1 MNPTP
6 LRLIVVDDESS
17 VGDISQLQFRNAIK
31 NGSLDFHFFENAKD
45 CIVYLQTEN
54 FYHTLPTIILTD
66 INMPDYDGYR
76 LLQEVKSEHP
86 EIDVF
91 MMSAYS
97 DEQTIN
103 KSLSMGADGYI
114 TKPVNYKNI
123 KTEMEEKYGVVF

>member
-1 MNPTP
+1 MSLTP

-31 NGSLDFHFFENAKD
+31 NGSLDFHFFANAKD
-45 CIVYLQTEN
+45 CIVYLKEEDS
-54 FYHTLPTIILTD
+54 YRSPPTIIMTD
-66 INMPDYDGYR
+66 INMPGYDGYK
-76 LLQEVKSEHP
+76 LLQKVKSEHP

-123 KTEMEEKYGVVF
+123 KTDMKEKYGVVF

>member
-1 MNPTP
+1 MTTHA

-31 NGSLDFHFFENAKD
+31 NGSLDFHFFENAKA
-45 CIVYLQTEN
+45 CIGYLKGEKS
-54 FYHTLPTIILTD
+54 HEPTIILTD
-66 INMPDYDGYR
+66 INMPDYDGYK
-76 LLQEVKSEHP
+76 LLKDVKSEHP

-91 MMSAYS
+91 MMSAYD

-123 KTEMEEKYGVVF
+123 KTDINKKYGVVF